1 MGGVPMVRKTGLTS
15 LREGELPAAGAWDNP
30 GAVANWP
37 EIRVHGES
45 EMAVFADYEQGAPA
59 GSVEYRVE
67 VSPVSS
73 GDDWFPAEEVRDEAA
88 AVTTGQNTRTP
99 LRTGTALLTGTQRA
113 APRVFNVVGA
123 DRARVVA
130 REVGAAG
137 TPGTFV
143 VRARG
148 IARGA

>member
-1 MGGVPMVRKTGLTS
+1 MVRKTGLTS
-15 LREGELPAAGAWDNP
+15 LRTGELPAAGAWDNP
-30 GAVANWP
+30 AAVANWP

-45 EMAVFADYEQGAPA
+45 DLAVFPEYTQGTPA

-73 GDDWFPAEEVRDEAA
+73 GDDWFPAEEFRDEAG
-88 AVTTGQNTRTP
+88 AVTAGQNTRTP
-99 LRTGTALLTGTQRA
+99 MRTGTALLTGTQRA
-113 APRVFNVVGA
+113 APRVFNVAGA

-130 REVGAAG
+130 REVGAAE

>member
-1 MGGVPMVRKTGLTS
+1 MVRKTGLTE
-15 LREGELPAAGAWDNP
+15 LRTGELPAAGAWDDATVD
-30 GAVANWP
+30 GWP

-45 EMAVFADYEQGAPA
+45 EMAVFAEYTQGDPA

-73 GDDWFPAEEVRDEAA
+73 SNDWFPAEEVRNDAG

-113 APRVFNVVGA
+113 APRVFSVVGA

-137 TPGTFV
+137 APGTFR

-148 IARGA
+148 VARGA

>member
-1 MGGVPMVRKTGLTS
+1 MSAFAMVRKTDLTE
-15 LREGELPAAGAWDNP
+15 LRAGDLPAAGAWDD
-30 GAVANWP
+30 ATAADWP
-37 EIRVHGES
+37 ELRVHGES
-45 EMAVFADYEQGAPA
+45 ELGLFAEYTQGDPA
-59 GSVEYRVE
+59 GAVEYRVE

-137 TPGTFV
+137 TPGAFR

-148 IARGA
+148 VARGA